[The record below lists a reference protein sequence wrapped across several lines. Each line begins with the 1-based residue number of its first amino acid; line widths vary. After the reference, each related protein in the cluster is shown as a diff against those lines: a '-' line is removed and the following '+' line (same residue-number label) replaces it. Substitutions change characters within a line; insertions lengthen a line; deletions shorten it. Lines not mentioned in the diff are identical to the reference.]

1 MFVVPMNAM
10 LQDAGH
16 RTIGAG
22 RALAVQNLW
31 ENMAMLLFVG
41 LYLLLS
47 QLGVSITANLFIFG
61 AVLLVLTGGISWLR
75 LRGTEKA

>member
-16 RTIGAG
+16 HSIGAG

-31 ENMAMLLFVG
+31 ENSAMGLFVG
-41 LYLLLS
+41 LYLGLS
-47 QLGVSITANLFIFG
+47 ALGLSITSSLFIFG
-61 AVLLVLTGGISWLR
+61 ALLLGLIGLIAWLR
-75 LRGTEKA
+75 WRKVQP